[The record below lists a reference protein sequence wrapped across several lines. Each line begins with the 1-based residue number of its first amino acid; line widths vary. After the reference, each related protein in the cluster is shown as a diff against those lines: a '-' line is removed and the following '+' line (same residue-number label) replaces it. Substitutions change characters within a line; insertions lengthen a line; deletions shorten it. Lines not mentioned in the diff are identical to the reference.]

1 MNSLVDIDIIKKLY
15 DASNAGVKIRLI
27 IRGICSLVPGIK
39 NSSENIEIISIIDR
53 FLEHARIY
61 IFANDGK
68 EKVYLASA
76 DWMSRNLMNRVECG
90 FPVYDEEA
98 KKVVKDIIELQWNDP
113 LKARKI
119 DGINDTLLVQKGNA
133 YQGIG
138 SQQATYNYLKNLI

>member
-1 MNSLVDIDIIKKLY
+1 
-15 DASNAGVKIRLI
+15 
-27 IRGICSLVPGIK
+27 
-39 NSSENIEIISIIDR
+39 
-53 FLEHARIY
+53 
-61 IFANDGK
+61 
-68 EKVYLASA
+68 
-76 DWMSRNLMNRVECG
+76 MNRVECG